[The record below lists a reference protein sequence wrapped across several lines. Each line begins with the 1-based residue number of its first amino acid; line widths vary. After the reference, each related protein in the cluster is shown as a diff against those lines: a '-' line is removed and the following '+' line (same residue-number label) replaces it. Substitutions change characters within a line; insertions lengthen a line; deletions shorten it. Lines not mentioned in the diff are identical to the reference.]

1 MFKTK
6 FYVNLMKEDR
16 NWCNEMSMNTYAAGR
31 SLEKRTP
38 FQTLT
43 VRLCEPY

>member
-6 FYVNLMKEDR
+6 FYVNLR
-16 NWCNEMSMNTYAAGR
+16 NWCNEVSMNTYAAGR